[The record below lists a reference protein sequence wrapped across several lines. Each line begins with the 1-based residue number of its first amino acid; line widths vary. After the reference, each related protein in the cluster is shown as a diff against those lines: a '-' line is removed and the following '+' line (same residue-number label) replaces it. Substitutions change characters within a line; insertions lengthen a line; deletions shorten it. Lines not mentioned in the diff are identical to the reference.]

1 MSKVKNYNKE
11 LFNYATKLNKEYKE
25 LSHRESQVDCAISDI
40 LHYIEFN
47 NFNACQGY
55 KLANMLKQYRMER
68 REIKCEQQQIDI
80 LLSNTLKSISSESV
94 KKRFNDI
101 EVSSYC
107 SKKYKP
113 KVLVELFERGVK

>member
-11 LFNYATKLNKEYKE
+11 LFNYATKLDKEYKE
-25 LSHRESQVDCAISDI
+25 LSHKESQIDCTINDI

-55 KLANMLKQYRMER
+55 KLANMLKQYRIER
-68 REIKCEQQQIDI
+68 REIKCEKQQIDI

-113 KVLVELFERGVK
+113 KVLVELFKRGVK

>member
-1 MSKVKNYNKE
+1 MSRLKDYNKE
-11 LFNYATKLNKEYKE
+11 LFNYANKLNKEYKQ
-25 LSHRESQVDCAISDI
+25 LSTKESQVDCAISDI

-55 KLANMLKQYRMER
+55 KLANMLKQYRIER
-68 REIKCEQQQIDI
+68 REIKCEKQQIDI
-80 LLSNTLKSISSESV
+80 LLNNTLKSITSESV

-107 SKKYKP
+107 NENYKP
-113 KVLVELFERGVK
+113 KVLVELFEGSVK

>member
-11 LFNYATKLNKEYKE
+11 LSNYATKLNKEYKE
-25 LSHRESQVDCAISDI
+25 LCHKESYVDCAISDI

-55 KLANMLKQYRMER
+55 KLANMLKQYRIER
-68 REIKCEQQQIDI
+68 REIKCEKQQIDI

-113 KVLVELFERGVK
+113 KVLVELFKRGVK